1 MTPKPL
7 LPLRDQLALDRTDL
21 ANRRTWLAS
30 ARTAL
35 AMFVSGVSF
44 LEIFEA
50 DWVRIAGW
58 CLATLSAP
66 VLSLGY
72 WRFHHEQRQLN
83 QLEEDARR
91 RMIEVEAT
99 TPPGGPAPG

>member
-1 MTPKPL
+1 MSQDPL
-7 LPLRDQLALDRTDL
+7 LPLRDQLALDRTEL

-44 LEIFEA
+44 LSIFEI
-50 DWVRIAGW
+50 DWVRVAGW
-58 CLATLSAP
+58 TLATLSAP

-72 WRFHHEQRQLN
+72 WRFYHKHRQLVR
-83 QLEEDARR
+83 LEAEARR
-91 RMIEVEAT
+91 AALQEAQQ
-99 TPPGGPAPG
+99 PPA